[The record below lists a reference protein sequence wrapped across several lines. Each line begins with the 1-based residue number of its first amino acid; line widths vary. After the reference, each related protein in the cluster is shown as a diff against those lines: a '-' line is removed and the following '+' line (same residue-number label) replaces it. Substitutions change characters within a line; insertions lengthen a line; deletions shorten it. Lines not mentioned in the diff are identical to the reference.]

1 MIYAFGAAKG
11 LVFLSFCVEES
22 LTNLRRI
29 YHVNITRKRD
39 RIMSSSSLACKVIDF
54 GGFHQASHFMAP
66 EQGSRAYN
74 VLP

>member
-39 RIMSSSSLACKVIDF
+39 RIMSSSSLACKVT
-54 GGFHQASHFMAP
+54 P
-66 EQGSRAYN
+66 
-74 VLP
+74 